1 MHLFILYPCKNKENI
16 KKILDKK
23 DGGLFDIIFAEPDM
37 LNAVLSLE
45 EKEPDNMGEPK

>member
-1 MHLFILYPCKNKENI
+1 MHLFILYPCKDKENI
-16 KKILDKK
+16 IKLFRSK

-45 EKEPDNMGEPK
+45 EKEPDNMGETK